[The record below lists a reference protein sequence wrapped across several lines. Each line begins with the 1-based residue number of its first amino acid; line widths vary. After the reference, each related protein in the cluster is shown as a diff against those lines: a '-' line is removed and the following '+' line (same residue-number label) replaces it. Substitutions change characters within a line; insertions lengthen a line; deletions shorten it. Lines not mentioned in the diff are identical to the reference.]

1 MPTLSAAADAHI
13 NASPE
18 VVLAILRD
26 LDGHHR
32 RILPPAFSDF
42 EVLHGG
48 QGDGTLSRFKFRL
61 GGKTTEERTLT
72 TETNPGVI
80 REQVLG
86 RDMVTEFRV
95 VDEGAGSRV
104 SIATTWTAQNAVVGI
119 ARAIHRPA
127 AAAPG
132 LRPGARAAGGL
143 CAVRR
148 RLACRRAAGRPRW
161 PRPTDGSTGPS
172 RGRGRATASTG
183 ACRETGAGGRSAGS
197 RPRARRPPAR
207 ERPETAGGCRRET
220 RSRRRPPH
228 RGFASS
234 RSRRR
239 DDRRRFGHPV
249 RRRPRNNVRGW
260 PVCRPGITTSTTLP
274 MPNRRHTGRV
284 NGSSHAMTR

>member
-1 MPTLSAAADAHI
+1 MPTLSAVADAHI
-13 NASPE
+13 DASPE

-95 VDEGAGSRV
+95 VDEGDGLAGVDRHHLDR
-104 SIATTWTAQNAVVGI
+104 AERRRRDPRAV
-119 ARAIHRPA
+119 HRPA

-143 CAVRR
+143 RAVRR
-148 RLACRRAAGRPRW
+148 RLDRLAGRLPHRW
-161 PRPTDGSTGPS
+161 RRPTGGSTGP
-172 RGRGRATASTG
+172 
-183 ACRETGAGGRSAGS
+183 
-197 RPRARRPPAR
+197 
-207 ERPETAGGCRRET
+207 
-220 RSRRRPPH
+220 
-228 RGFASS
+228 
-234 RSRRR
+234 
-239 DDRRRFGHPV
+239 
-249 RRRPRNNVRGW
+249 
-260 PVCRPGITTSTTLP
+260 
-274 MPNRRHTGRV
+274 
-284 NGSSHAMTR
+284 